1 MTELHHY
8 KYGTSG
14 FRFHHSVIEEIA
26 TKIGNVVGFL
36 SGYYHLPYGIMITAS
51 HNPHEDNG
59 VKIVNA
65 EGEMINADEE
75 KMVTDY
81 VNDNHTQ
88 CEYENM
94 KNPEVFVGY
103 DTRKSSPIICN
114 LIISGILELHQDSII
129 HNLYV
134 VTTPELHYAMYT
146 HSKQKGTYVENL
158 HSIINHIVNPN
169 IICDCANGVGT
180 KILTEIKSK
189 VEGIKL
195 INTDTQNHS
204 LLNEKSGSDYVVN
217 QQCIPCKEEKI
228 KSLYASLDGD
238 ADRVVFYYRE
248 NKNKFRLLNGDK
260 ISALIAFYMANVM
273 KDVSNVAVIHTGYSN
288 KAFLEFIHNLG
299 ISTVCSATGVKNL
312 HAEALKYDISIYF
325 ESNGHGTVLFNKYY
339 PELQKLQQF
348 FHPTIGDGI
357 MDMFAVLFILQEMK
371 LRGEDWKDFYNEY
384 PYSLF
389 KMEVANKD
397 EFLTTKNELRLEKP
411 QTLQTYIDSVCD
423 DDTRAFVR
431 ASGTEN
437 YLRVYVESGS
447 DEMVEGVKEKLSEYI
462 KSNYKNSNFEK
473 NGTVFEISNL
483 SKHDYHSNYFYLLNQ
498 LTEIDPN
505 SMEYE
510 TFCQFVEK
518 LNEHHII
525 KLIKK
530 KESQQIV
537 GSITVL
543 IEEKLIHNFGKV
555 GHLEDVVVDE
565 SMRGFGL
572 GKKLLEIAEGECS
585 ECYKLILDC
594 SDENVKFY
602 EKCGYE
608 WKGNQMA
615 RYL

>member
-1 MTELHHY
+1 
-8 KYGTSG
+8 
-14 FRFHHSVIEEIA
+14 
-26 TKIGNVVGFL
+26 
-36 SGYYHLPYGIMITAS
+36 
-51 HNPHEDNG
+51 
-59 VKIVNA
+59 
-65 EGEMINADEE
+65 
-75 KMVTDY
+75 
-81 VNDNHTQ
+81 
-88 CEYENM
+88 
-94 KNPEVFVGY
+94 
-103 DTRKSSPIICN
+103 
-114 LIISGILELHQDSII
+114 
-129 HNLYV
+129 
-134 VTTPELHYAMYT
+134 
-146 HSKQKGTYVENL
+146 
-158 HSIINHIVNPN
+158 
-169 IICDCANGVGT
+169 
-180 KILTEIKSK
+180 
-189 VEGIKL
+189 
-195 INTDTQNHS
+195 
-204 LLNEKSGSDYVVN
+204 
-217 QQCIPCKEEKI
+217 
-228 KSLYASLDGD
+228 
-238 ADRVVFYYRE
+238 
-248 NKNKFRLLNGDK
+248 
-260 ISALIAFYMANVM
+260 MANVM

-447 DEMVEGVKEKLSEYI
+447 DEMVEGVKEKLNEYI
-462 KSNYKNSNFEK
+462 NSNYKNSNFEK
-473 NGTVFEISNL
+473 NGTVFEISDL
-483 SKHDYHSNYFYLLNQ
+483 SKYDYHSNYFHLLKQ
-498 LTEIDPN
+498 LTEIDAN

-525 KLIKK
+525 KLIKI

-565 SMRGFGL
+565 SMRGCGL

-594 SDENVKFY
+594 SDENIKFY